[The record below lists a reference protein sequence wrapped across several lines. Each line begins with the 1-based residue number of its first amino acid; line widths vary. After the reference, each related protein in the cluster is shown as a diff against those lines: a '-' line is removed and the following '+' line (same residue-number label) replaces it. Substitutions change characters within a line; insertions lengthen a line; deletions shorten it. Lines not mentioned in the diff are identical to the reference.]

1 MIENNIMHPTS
12 FAKQERILLFDS
24 SNHIHKRA
32 IPNRRF
38 QIHSS
43 HPKYW
48 FENDIP
54 NHAFPFLEKS
64 YVVQKGYIVTT
75 GIDIFIHSKDVQT
88 IQESSPSVIQ
98 LEIDKVSKSIGHPEH
113 AEKIGKIFKWVV
125 KNYSV
130 KEKDSKGNL
139 RCTIDFV
146 KLISG
151 KSKIKI
157 GENWYTLPP
166 ELLQRRKSV

>member
-1 MIENNIMHPTS
+1 MIVNDLIHPKAFTKKGPIS
-12 FAKQERILLFDS
+12 PFDR
-24 SNHIHKRA
+24 SNHIHKKA

-38 QIHSS
+38 QIHPS
-43 HPKYW
+43 HPKNR
-48 FENDIP
+48 FENELP
-54 NHAFPFLEKS
+54 KNAFAFLEKS

-75 GIDIFIHSKDVQT
+75 GIDIFIHAKDVQT
-88 IQESSPSVIQ
+88 IQEEDSHVIQ

-125 KNYSV
+125 KNYYV

-166 ELLQRRKSV
+166 ELLRRRKSV